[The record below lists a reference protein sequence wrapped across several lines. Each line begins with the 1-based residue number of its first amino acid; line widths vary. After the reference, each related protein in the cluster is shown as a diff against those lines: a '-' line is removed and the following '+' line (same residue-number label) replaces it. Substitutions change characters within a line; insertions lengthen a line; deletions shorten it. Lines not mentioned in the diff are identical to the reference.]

1 MFTLQNWRSF
11 IKFLELTNN
20 KPISLV
26 WFIHFWILCES
37 IFSLN
42 SGFVFRLMVFW
53 NNCEVELKFWYLSKY
68 SYAFS
73 TITVQTSI
81 DIRFDTIFISVLN
94 IKITHWS
101 WISPQIATKIDNLT
115 FDFYYMEYKLRFGC
129 QKTLAII
136 FSSNLGCFNNLLRP
150 YYWSQWPQ

>member
-1 MFTLQNWRSF
+1 MQSYSNTKYS
-11 IKFLELTNN
+11 
-20 KPISLV
+20 
-26 WFIHFWILCES
+26 
-37 IFSLN
+37 FSLFQVMIKN
-42 SGFVFRLMVFW
+42 STNWIAALFYINFCPIILLVTSLTKDT
-53 NNCEVELKFWYLSKY
+53 LHSD
-68 SYAFS
+68 AFS

-81 DIRFDTIFISVLN
+81 DIRSDTIFISVLN